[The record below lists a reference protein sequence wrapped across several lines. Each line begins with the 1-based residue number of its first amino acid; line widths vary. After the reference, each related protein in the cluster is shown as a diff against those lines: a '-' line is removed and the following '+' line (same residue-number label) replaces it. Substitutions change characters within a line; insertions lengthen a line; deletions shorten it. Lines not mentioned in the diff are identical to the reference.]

1 MEGFFMFQWVGF
13 IFKWGGGINFGKEGG
28 GGFKKNCKMGEG
40 CPSHYGKTL
49 GLEKV
54 DMIIIIIINPLVIKF
69 WSKSIFRQ
77 GMLTVWINRVY
88 FSKSRASQRWPSVYI
103 FIVDRNFSTKF

>member
-1 MEGFFMFQWVGF
+1 
-13 IFKWGGGINFGKEGG
+13 
-28 GGFKKNCKMGEG
+28 MGEG

-54 DMIIIIIINPLVIKF
+54 DMIIIIIIIIIINPVVIKF

-77 GMLTVWINRVY
+77 GMLTVWIDRVY

>member
-1 MEGFFMFQWVGF
+1 MG
-13 IFKWGGGINFGKEGG
+13 GGGINFGKAG

-54 DMIIIIIINPLVIKF
+54 DMIIIIIINPVVIKF

-77 GMLTVWINRVY
+77 GMLTV
-88 FSKSRASQRWPSVYI
+88 
-103 FIVDRNFSTKF
+103 